1 MDELSRRLVLQPETG
16 ALVSLV
22 SLKCFYVLESVLMNQ
37 SISGSSGAVPAF
49 TRVCECVCVYD
60 GGH

>member
-1 MDELSRRLVLQPETG
+1 MLLPETG

-22 SLKCFYVLESVLMNQ
+22 SLKCFSVLESMVMTQ
-37 SISGSSGAVPAF
+37 SISGSNEAMPAF
-49 TRVCECVCVYD
+49 TRVCVCVCVY